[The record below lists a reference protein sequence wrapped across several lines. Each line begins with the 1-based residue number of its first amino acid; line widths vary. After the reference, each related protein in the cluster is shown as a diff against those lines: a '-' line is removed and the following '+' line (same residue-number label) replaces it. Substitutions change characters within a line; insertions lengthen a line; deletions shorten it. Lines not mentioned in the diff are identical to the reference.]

1 MQDRTYGNFES
12 SRLERVFQDSKRL
25 MGSEPAHDFEHVMRV
40 YKNAKFLCKKENLN
54 SELVLA
60 ASLLHDII
68 SHPKTGNNA
77 KNSAKES
84 ADAAKI
90 ILEKSGY
97 SNDEV
102 RIITDAIADH
112 GFSLGK
118 TPKTVEGKILQDADR
133 LDALG
138 AVGIARTFAVAGS
151 EGRQFYD
158 PEDPF
163 CKSRIPDD
171 NVWTVDHFY
180 NKLLVLEKT
189 MHTDSAKTEAKRRT
203 KVMIEYLEEMR
214 REIQP

>member
-1 MQDRTYGNFES
+1 MQDHTYGNFEN
-12 SRLERVFQDSKRL
+12 SRLERVFKDSKRL
-25 MGSEPAHDFEHVMRV
+25 MGAEPAHDFEHVMRV
-40 YKNAKFLCKKENLN
+40 YKNVEFLCRAENLN
-54 SELVLA
+54 SELALA
-60 ASLLHDII
+60 SSLLHDII
-68 SHPKTGNNA
+68 LYPKTGKNA

-84 ADAAKI
+84 ADAAKT
-90 ILEKSGY
+90 ILKKIGY

-118 TPKTVEGKILQDADR
+118 TPKTIEGKILQDADR

-138 AVGIARTFAVAGS
+138 AVGIARMFAVAGS
-151 EGRQFYD
+151 EGRRFYD

-163 CKSRIPDD
+163 CESRIPDD
-171 NVWTVDHFY
+171 NIWTFDHFY
-180 NKLLVLEKT
+180 KKLLILEKT